1 MKLRIVFL
9 AVVAALSSAAHAA
22 VLDITPVGTTFADCG
37 SCTTFEGR
45 GIYFHANDT
54 FTVSQIG
61 WVGDIVGGD
70 FTVAISAGAGV
81 NAALGATLASFSQ
94 SAANAGYTTNWFNTP
109 FTFTAGN
116 DYHVNLAH
124 TDGSEFSSRYD
135 FQDWNMSSSNLGHL
149 TLLDGTSYPT
159 NAGGGAGNFWLSHF
173 VMNVGTVPEPESYA
187 MALSGLALLWAM
199 RKTKRA

>member
-9 AVVAALSSAAHAA
+9 ATVVALSSAAQAA
-22 VLDITPVGTTFADCG
+22 VLDITPVGTTFADCV

-70 FTVAISAGAGV
+70 FTIAISAGAGV
-81 NAALGATLASFSQ
+81 NAAPGPTLASFNQ

-116 DYHVNLAH
+116 DYHVNLAY
-124 TDGSEFSSRYD
+124 TDGSVFSTRYD
-135 FQDWNMSSSNLGHL
+135 YQDWDMSSSNLGQL

-159 NAGGGAGNFWLSHF
+159 NAGGGTSNFWLTHF
-173 VMNVGTVPEPESYA
+173 MMNVGAVPEPESYA
-187 MALSGLALLWAM
+187 MAFSGLAFLWTI